1 MKDWLTKL
9 QGEVVLDVAPK
20 SFYSMA
26 QIAESTKY
34 SQTHIRKILQQEI
47 AAGRIRIV
55 KVRSQCGQKSYPL
68 PYYGP
73 AK

>member
-1 MKDWLTKL
+1 MKDWLNKL
-9 QGEVVLDVAPK
+9 QGEAVLDVVPK

-26 QIAESTKY
+26 QITEATKY

-47 AAGRIRIV
+47 AAGRIRII
-55 KVRSQCGQKSYPL
+55 KVRSQCGQRSYPL